1 MKKPGIIIAAAVA
14 AILAGIGVYVARN
27 PDLPARG
34 LPQAVLH
41 PFGQRTSPDWRA
53 WVSNVAGSGL
63 AGVVDGA
70 AAASRFS
77 DPYGVAIAHD
87 GTIYVADGGDS
98 NRIRRIAPDG
108 TVSTLAG
115 GREGYADG
123 PAASAAFNTP
133 SGLALDTNGNLYVAD
148 TGNHVI
154 RRIAR
159 DGTVSTVA
167 GSGKP
172 GFADG
177 KGAGASFNGPVGV
190 AVDRAGIVYVA
201 DTYNDRVRRIAPD
214 GMVSTVAGAAG
225 PGDADGPAASAGFD
239 TPTALA
245 VAADGSIFVAD
256 TGNNAIRK
264 IGKDGQV
271 STFAAAPEHEK
282 RPILRE
288 PVGLALARD
297 GYLYAACGSGGRIL
311 QFAPDGSYHALVN
324 ADPAATEGDD
334 ADVRLY
340 APRGLALERDGSL
353 LATDALALR
362 VQRLAAKRVTATLA
376 HAPAKDT
383 PRKDAMP
390 WPVSPQYGEH
400 EVVGLMGE
408 VRGNYDGESR
418 DHFHGGLDIRA
429 DVGQP
434 VLAVA
439 PAKVSDPFPN
449 WGFGQLGEGMSVG
462 ALSYIHMRVGRD
474 PRGHAV
480 DPRFEVLLNAKGK
493 PDRVRVRR
501 GTRFAVGDEL
511 GTVNAMSHV
520 HLEYFPGGPKS
531 NPLALPFTG
540 IVDHIPPHIDR
551 IALYDDAGHL
561 LKPKRGK
568 RLVVPRSLATMH
580 IVADAWDQMD
590 GNLARRRLGLYK
602 VGYQVLRADGTPLPG
617 FEQPLVTQVYNRLP
631 RDRDAVKVVYAPAS
645 GITVYGSKSTRFVY
659 AVTNTLH
666 DGQATAGGWRIDAME
681 PGDYL
686 LRIYAADYAGNVA
699 TAGRDLKLTIE

>member
-1 MKKPGIIIAAAVA
+1 MKKHRIIAIAAIAAA
-14 AILAGIGVYVARN
+14 LLSGIGVYLARN
-27 PDLPARG
+27 PELRPHG
-34 LPQAVLH
+34 LPQAVLR
-41 PFGQRTSPDWRA
+41 PFGQHTKPDWRA
-53 WVSNVAGSGL
+53 WVSTVAGDGL
-63 AGVVDGA
+63 AGTADGA
-70 AAASRFS
+70 AATSRFS
-77 DPYGVAIAHD
+77 DPYGVAIARD
-87 GTIYVADGGDS
+87 GTVYVADGGDS

-123 PAASAAFNTP
+123 PAVSAAFDTP
-133 SGLALDTNGNLYVAD
+133 SGLALDGNGNLYVAD
-148 TGNHVI
+148 TGNHVV
-154 RRIAR
+154 RRIAH
-159 DGTVSTVA
+159 DGTVSTIA
-167 GSGKP
+167 GNGRP

-177 KGAGASFNGPVGV
+177 KGAAAQFNGPVGV

-201 DTYNDRVRRIAPD
+201 DTYNDRIRRIAPD
-214 GMVSTVAGAAG
+214 GTVSTVAGAGA
-225 PGDADGPAASAGFD
+225 PDNADGPAASAGFD

-245 VAADGSIFVAD
+245 VAADGTIYVAD

-264 IGKDGQV
+264 IGKDGLV
-271 STFAAAPEHEK
+271 STFATAPEDER
-282 RPILRE
+282 RPILHE

-297 GYLYAACGSGGRIL
+297 GYLYVACATGGRIL
-311 QFAPDGSYHALVN
+311 QFAPDGSYHALLD
-324 ADPAATEGDD
+324 ADPAAAD

-340 APRGLALERDGSL
+340 GPRGLALERDGSL
-353 LATDALALR
+353 IAADAQAMRVLRLADQRAGGAQPKAPQPQALR
-362 VQRLAAKRVTATLA
+362 
-376 HAPAKDT
+376 KD
-383 PRKDAMP
+383 PMP
-390 WPVSPQYGEH
+390 WPVSPQFGEH

-408 VRGNYDGESR
+408 VRGSYDGESR

-439 PAKVSDPFPN
+439 PAKVTDPFPN
-449 WGFGQLGEGMSVG
+449 WGFGQLGEGISVG

-474 PRGHAV
+474 RKGHAV
-480 DPRFEVLLNAKGK
+480 DPRFELLLGEKGK

-501 GTRFAVGDEL
+501 GTRFAIGDEL

-520 HLEYFPGGPKS
+520 HLEYFPGGPKA

-540 IVDHIPPHIDR
+540 VADHIPPHIDKV
-551 IALYDDAGHL
+551 ALYDDAG
-561 LKPKRGK
+561 KPLRPAKRGK
-568 RLVVPRSLATMH
+568 PLLAARTLGTVH

-602 VGYQVLRADGTPLPG
+602 VGYQVLRADGSPLPG
-617 FEQPLVTQVYNRLP
+617 FEQPLITQVYNRLP
-631 RDRDAVKVVYAPAS
+631 RDREAVKVVYAPAS

-659 AVTNTLH
+659 GVTNTLH
-666 DGQATAGGWRIDAME
+666 DGQAAAGGWRIDAMA
-681 PGDYL
+681 PGDYV